1 MWKKSW
7 SSWANNL
14 ILNDEIE
21 KQNQFQKEKKN
32 KKWKP
37 EETQVTLS
45 THMTYGNVD
54 IFSHKKLRRKREGVN
69 IQCLFSEPVLECS
82 RSCVSKCFPLRNTL
96 K

>member
-1 MWKKSW
+1 MKLK
-7 SSWANNL
+7 NKINFK
-14 ILNDEIE
+14 N
-21 KQNQFQKEKKN
+21 KKKN

-54 IFSHKKLRRKREGVN
+54 IFSHKKLRRKRKGVN